1 MGKAKQKQKQ
11 KQLHGICLK
20 EIHLRDVGV
29 YKELDIDSLDSE
41 GFATICGKNLDSPN
55 VANNTNGVG
64 KSLLF
69 GAIPTLLYEAD
80 PLALKKKDKGNML
93 GKDSSID
100 LSWQSPL
107 GGVVR
112 IVQTKSKYKVYYNG
126 EDQKV
131 DRQDVARSWVSKH
144 WPLTREEFYSYAY
157 IQSQIEH
164 PFQRAQPAD
173 RLKYLTSLFNLDI
186 FDNIRM
192 ALKKKLDAAKEAETE
207 SKGLADMLDVTQRK
221 QNALSI
227 HAEERNTLKA
237 IIKHSDKMKARRNQL
252 GEQLIELGTE
262 RTNARKYEKLKH
274 QLDTL
279 GIETDDLK
287 GELNSLRALLI
298 DHDRYDSF
306 IEALDEYEQELADV
320 KKKIKAL
327 GDVDALDNK
336 KLRKKHGELVKEEE
350 SLEALLEKVDEQQ
363 EEYDDWREAV
373 DKLSKKLSKLKAPK
387 RTQEEAQDARAEA
400 KAIVQAYRAFEEHD
414 HDGNSCPTCGQDVDL
429 KAMSRAATKAQA
441 TIDKCIE
448 EIDYHKLNAELTA
461 LQDNKVKKPKHK
473 RKDLEKKLKAVATKL
488 DEIEEQFET
497 AKKYEKLQARRKALK
512 KPKEVKQP
520 KKSRKSI
527 KSRIKDLEILK
538 DLTAAIKAVGVPRT
552 DFYLIDGEY
561 KRIEKEVNR
570 LITDIDKK
578 ERKAQ
583 SIQMRIQEHDHY
595 EETLREL
602 RGKLADLQPMI
613 DKRKVFEVLY
623 KAYSNNALKLK
634 AVEGRLK
641 QIEAKLNEYS
651 SLVFPEPMRFELFTT
666 KQGVGATVT
675 RVISKKTTDI
685 AIMSG
690 AETNCFRLLFA
701 VAIMPFIPANRRT
714 NFIILDEPDNSCSP
728 AVSEHIIENFL
739 PILKQIIPNVYWI
752 TPESVEHFSN
762 NQWTVT
768 KKDGNSTLTR
778 KVI

>member
-1 MGKAKQKQKQ
+1 MGKAKQKQH
-11 KQLHGICLK
+11 HGIGLK

-41 GFATICGKNLDSPN
+41 GFATICGRNLDSPN

-112 IVQTKSKYKVYYNG
+112 ILQTKSKYKVFYNG

-131 DRQDVARSWVSKH
+131 DRQDVARQWITKH
-144 WPLTREEFYSYAY
+144 WPLSRDEFYSYAY
-157 IQSQIEH
+157 IQSQIQH
-164 PFQRAQPAD
+164 PFQRATPAD
-173 RLKYLTSLFNLDI
+173 RLSYLTSLFNLDI
-186 FDNIRM
+186 FDNIRV
-192 ALKKKLDAAKEAETE
+192 ALKKKLDLAKDAETE

-221 QNALSI
+221 QNALNI
-227 HAEERNTLKA
+227 HAQERNTLQR
-237 IIKHSDKMKARRNQL
+237 IVEHSDKMKARRNKL
-252 GEQLIELGTE
+252 SEQLIELGTE
-262 RTNARKYEKLKH
+262 RTTARKYEKL
-274 QLDTL
+274 QRELDVL
-279 GIETDDLK
+279 GIESDDLK
-287 GELNSLRALLI
+287 GELNNLRGELI
-298 DHDRYDSF
+298 EHDRYEEF
-306 IEALDEYEQELADV
+306 IEALEEYEQELADV

-327 GDVDALDNK
+327 GDVGDLDNK
-336 KLRKKHGELVKEEE
+336 KLRKKHSALVKEEE
-350 SLEALLEKVDEQQ
+350 TLQELLETVDGQQ
-363 EEYDDWREAV
+363 EEYDDWRESC
-373 DKLSKKLSKLKAPK
+373 DKFTKKLSKLKSPK
-387 RTQEEAQDARAEA
+387 RTEEEAQDARAEA

-429 KAMSRAATKAQA
+429 KAMARAATKAQSV
-441 TIDKCIE
+441 IDECIE
-448 EIDYHKLNAELTA
+448 ALEYYKLESSLKD
-461 LQDNKVKKPKHK
+461 LKKQKVKKPEHD
-473 RKDLEKKLKAVATKL
+473 RKALEKQLKAVSKKL
-488 DEIEEQFET
+488 DKIEEQFEA
-497 AKKYEKLQARRKALK
+497 AKKYEKLIARKKALK

-520 KKSRKSI
+520 KKARKTI
-527 KSRIKDLEILK
+527 KNRIKDLEILK
-538 DLTAAIKAVGVPRT
+538 DIRAAMKAIGKPERDYFTINV
-552 DFYLIDGEY
+552 EY
-561 KRIEKEVNR
+561 QTVEKTVNE
-570 LITDIDKK
+570 LITDIEKK

-583 SIQMRIQEHDHY
+583 GIQMRIQEHDHY

-602 RGKLADLQPMI
+602 RSKLANLQPLI

-641 QIEAKLNEYS
+641 QIERKLNEYS
-651 SLVFPEPMRFELFTT
+651 GLVFPEPMHFELFTT

-675 RVISKKTTDI
+675 RVTSKKTTDI

-728 AVSEHIIENFL
+728 AVSEHIINNFL

-752 TPESVEHFSN
+752 TPENVDHFSN

-768 KKDGNSTLTR
+768 KKGGNSVLTR
-778 KVI
+778 KVV

>member
-1 MGKAKQKQKQ
+1 MGKAKQKQH
-11 KQLHGICLK
+11 HGIGLK

-41 GFATICGKNLDSPN
+41 GFATICGRNLDSPN

-112 IVQTKSKYKVYYNG
+112 ILQTKSKYKVFYNG

-131 DRQDVARSWVSKH
+131 DRQDVARQWITKH
-144 WPLTREEFYSYAY
+144 WPLSRDEFYSYAY
-157 IQSQIEH
+157 IQSQIQH
-164 PFQRAQPAD
+164 PFQRATPAD
-173 RLKYLTSLFNLDI
+173 RLSYLTSLFNLDI
-186 FDNIRM
+186 FDNIRV
-192 ALKKKLDAAKEAETE
+192 ALKKKLDLAKDAETE

-221 QNALSI
+221 QNALNI
-227 HAEERNTLKA
+227 HAQERNTLQS
-237 IIKHSDKMKARRNQL
+237 IVEHSDKMKARRNKL
-252 GEQLIELGTE
+252 SEQLIELGTE
-262 RTNARKYEKLKH
+262 RTTARKYEKL
-274 QLDTL
+274 QRELDVL

-287 GELNSLRALLI
+287 GELNNLRGELI
-298 DHDRYDSF
+298 GHDRYEEF
-306 IEALDEYEQELADV
+306 IEALEEYEQELADV

-327 GDVDALDNK
+327 GDVGDLDNK
-336 KLRKKHGELVKEEE
+336 KLRKKHSALVKEEE
-350 SLEALLEKVDEQQ
+350 TLQELLETVDGQQ
-363 EEYDDWREAV
+363 EEYDDWRESC
-373 DKLSKKLSKLKAPK
+373 DKFAKKLSKLKSPK
-387 RTQEEAQDARAEA
+387 RTEEEAQDARAES

-429 KAMSRAATKAQA
+429 KAMARAATKAQSV
-441 TIDKCIE
+441 IDECIE
-448 EIDYHKLNAELTA
+448 ALEYYKLESSLKD
-461 LQDNKVKKPKHK
+461 LKKQKVKKPEHD
-473 RKDLEKKLKAVATKL
+473 RKALEKQLKAVSKKL
-488 DEIEEQFET
+488 DKIEEQFEA
-497 AKKYEKLQARRKALK
+497 AKKYEKLIARKKALK

-520 KKSRKSI
+520 KKARKTI
-527 KSRIKDLEILK
+527 KNRIKDLEILK
-538 DLTAAIKAVGVPRT
+538 DIRAAMKAIGKPERDYFTINV
-552 DFYLIDGEY
+552 EY
-561 KRIEKEVNR
+561 QTVEKTVNE
-570 LITDIDKK
+570 LITDIEKK

-602 RGKLADLQPMI
+602 RSKLAKLQPLI

-641 QIEAKLNEYS
+641 QIERKLNEYS
-651 SLVFPEPMRFELFTT
+651 GLVFPEPMHFELFTT

-675 RVISKKTTDI
+675 RVTSKKTTDI

-728 AVSEHIIENFL
+728 AVSEHIINNFL

-752 TPESVEHFSN
+752 TPENVDHFSN

-768 KKDGNSTLTR
+768 KKGGNSVLTR
-778 KVI
+778 KVV

>member
-1 MGKAKQKQKQ
+1 MGKAKQKQH
-11 KQLHGICLK
+11 HGIGLK

-29 YKELDIDSLDSE
+29 YKELDIDSLDNE
-41 GFATICGKNLDSPN
+41 GFATICGRNLDSPN

-112 IVQTKSKYKVYYNG
+112 ILQTKSKYKVFYNG

-131 DRQDVARSWVSKH
+131 DRQDVARQWITKH
-144 WPLTREEFYSYAY
+144 WPLSRDEFYSYAY
-157 IQSQIEH
+157 IQSQIQH
-164 PFQRAQPAD
+164 PFQRATPAD
-173 RLKYLTSLFNLDI
+173 RLSYLTSLFNLDI
-186 FDNIRM
+186 FDNIRV
-192 ALKKKLDAAKEAETE
+192 ALKKKLDLAKDAETE

-221 QNALSI
+221 QNALNI
-227 HAEERNTLKA
+227 HVQERNTLQR
-237 IIKHSDKMKARRNQL
+237 IVEHSDKMKARRNKL
-252 GEQLIELGTE
+252 SEQLIELGTE
-262 RTNARKYEKLKH
+262 RTTARKYEKL
-274 QLDTL
+274 QRELDVL

-287 GELNSLRALLI
+287 GELNNLRGELI
-298 DHDRYDSF
+298 EHDRYEEF
-306 IEALDEYEQELADV
+306 IEALEEYEQELADV

-327 GDVDALDNK
+327 GDVGDLDNK
-336 KLRKKHGELVKEEE
+336 KLRKKHSALVKEEE
-350 SLEALLEKVDEQQ
+350 TLQELLETVDGQQ
-363 EEYDDWREAV
+363 EEYDDWRESC
-373 DKLSKKLSKLKAPK
+373 DKFAKKLSKLKSPK
-387 RTQEEAQDARAEA
+387 RTEEEAQDARAEA

-414 HDGNSCPTCGQDVDL
+414 HDGSSCPTCGQDVDL
-429 KAMSRAATKAQA
+429 KAMARAANKAQSI
-441 TIDKCIE
+441 IDECIE
-448 EIDYHKLNAELTA
+448 ALDYYKLESSLKD
-461 LQDNKVKKPKHK
+461 LKKQKVKKPEHD
-473 RKDLEKKLKAVATKL
+473 RKALEKQLKAVSKKL
-488 DEIEEQFET
+488 DKIEEQFEA
-497 AKKYEKLQARRKALK
+497 AKKYEKLIARKKALK

-520 KKSRKSI
+520 KKARKTI
-527 KSRIKDLEILK
+527 KNRIKDLEILK
-538 DLTAAIKAVGVPRT
+538 DIRAAMKAIGKPERDYFTINV
-552 DFYLIDGEY
+552 EY
-561 KRIEKEVNR
+561 QTVEKTVNE
-570 LITDIDKK
+570 LITDIEKK

-583 SIQMRIQEHDHY
+583 GIQMRIQEHDHY

-602 RGKLADLQPMI
+602 RSKLANLQPLI

-641 QIEAKLNEYS
+641 QIERKLNEYS
-651 SLVFPEPMRFELFTT
+651 GLVFPEPMHFELFTT

-675 RVISKKTTDI
+675 RVTSKKTTDI

-728 AVSEHIIENFL
+728 AVSEHIINNFL

-752 TPESVEHFSN
+752 TPENVDHFSN

-768 KKDGNSTLTR
+768 KKGGNSVLTR
-778 KVI
+778 KVV

>member
-1 MGKAKQKQKQ
+1 MGKAKQKQH
-11 KQLHGICLK
+11 HGIGLK

-41 GFATICGKNLDSPN
+41 GFATICGRNLDSPN

-112 IVQTKSKYKVYYNG
+112 ILQTKSKYKVFYNG

-131 DRQDVARSWVSKH
+131 DRQDVARQWITKH
-144 WPLTREEFYSYAY
+144 WPLSRDEFYSYAY
-157 IQSQIEH
+157 IQSQIQH
-164 PFQRAQPAD
+164 PFQRATPAD
-173 RLKYLTSLFNLDI
+173 RLSYLTSLFNLDI
-186 FDNIRM
+186 FDNIRV
-192 ALKKKLDAAKEAETE
+192 ALKKKLDLAKDAETE

-221 QNALSI
+221 QNALNI
-227 HAEERNTLKA
+227 HAQERNTLQS
-237 IIKHSDKMKARRNQL
+237 IVEHSDKMKARRNKL
-252 GEQLIELGTE
+252 SEQLIELGTE
-262 RTNARKYEKLKH
+262 RTTARKYEKL
-274 QLDTL
+274 QRELDVL
-279 GIETDDLK
+279 GIETNDLK
-287 GELNSLRALLI
+287 GELNNLRGELI
-298 DHDRYDSF
+298 EHDRYEEF
-306 IEALDEYEQELADV
+306 IEALEEYKQELADV

-327 GDVDALDNK
+327 GDVGDLDNK
-336 KLRKKHGELVKEEE
+336 KLRKKHSALVKEEE
-350 SLEALLEKVDEQQ
+350 TLQELLETVDGQQ
-363 EEYDDWREAV
+363 EEYDDWRESC
-373 DKLSKKLSKLKAPK
+373 DKFAKKLSKLKSPK
-387 RTQEEAQDARAEA
+387 RTEEEAQDARAES

-429 KAMSRAATKAQA
+429 KAMARAATKAQSV
-441 TIDKCIE
+441 IDECIE
-448 EIDYHKLNAELTA
+448 ALDYYKLESSLKD
-461 LQDNKVKKPKHK
+461 LKKQKVKKPEHD
-473 RKDLEKKLKAVATKL
+473 RKALEKQLKAVSKKL
-488 DEIEEQFET
+488 DKIEEQFEA
-497 AKKYEKLQARRKALK
+497 AKKYEKLIARKKALK

-520 KKSRKSI
+520 KKARKTI
-527 KSRIKDLEILK
+527 KNRIKDLEILK
-538 DLTAAIKAVGVPRT
+538 DIRAAMKAIGKPERDYFTINV
-552 DFYLIDGEY
+552 EY
-561 KRIEKEVNR
+561 QTVEKTVNE
-570 LITDIDKK
+570 LITDIEKK

-602 RGKLADLQPMI
+602 RSKLAKLQPLI

-641 QIEAKLNEYS
+641 QIERKLNEYS
-651 SLVFPEPMRFELFTT
+651 GLVFPEPMHFELFTT

-675 RVISKKTTDI
+675 RVTSKKTTDI

-728 AVSEHIIENFL
+728 AVSEHIINNFL

-752 TPESVEHFSN
+752 TPENVDHFSN

-768 KKDGNSTLTR
+768 KKGGNSVLTR
-778 KVI
+778 KVV

>member
-1 MGKAKQKQKQ
+1 MGKAKQKQH
-11 KQLHGICLK
+11 HGIGLK

-41 GFATICGKNLDSPN
+41 GFATICGRNLDSPN

-112 IVQTKSKYKVYYNG
+112 ILQTKSKYKVFYNG

-131 DRQDVARSWVSKH
+131 DRQDVARQWITKH
-144 WPLTREEFYSYAY
+144 WPLSRDEFYSYAY
-157 IQSQIEH
+157 IQSQIQH
-164 PFQRAQPAD
+164 PFQRATPAD
-173 RLKYLTSLFNLDI
+173 RLSYLTSLFNLDI
-186 FDNIRM
+186 FDNIRT
-192 ALKKKLDAAKEAETE
+192 ALKKKLDLAKDAETE
-207 SKGLADMLDVTQRK
+207 SKGLADILDVTQRK
-221 QNALSI
+221 QNALNI
-227 HAEERNTLKA
+227 HAQERNTLQR
-237 IIKHSDKMKARRNQL
+237 IIEHSDKMKARRNKL
-252 GEQLIELGTE
+252 SEQLIELGTE
-262 RTNARKYEKLKH
+262 RTTARKYEKL
-274 QLDTL
+274 QRELDVL

-287 GELNSLRALLI
+287 GELNNLRGELI
-298 DHDRYDSF
+298 EHDRYEEF

-327 GDVDALDNK
+327 GDVGDLDNK
-336 KLRKKHGELVKEEE
+336 KLRKKHSALVKEEE
-350 SLEALLEKVDEQQ
+350 TLQELLETVDGQQ
-363 EEYDDWREAV
+363 EEYDDWRESC
-373 DKLSKKLSKLKAPK
+373 DKFAKKLSKLKSPK
-387 RTQEEAQDARAEA
+387 RTEEEAQDARAEA

-429 KAMSRAATKAQA
+429 KAMARAATKAQSV
-441 TIDKCIE
+441 IDECIE
-448 EIDYHKLNAELTA
+448 ALDYYKLESSLKD
-461 LQDNKVKKPKHK
+461 LKKQKVKKPDHD
-473 RKDLEKKLKAVATKL
+473 RKALEKQLKAVSKKL
-488 DEIEEQFET
+488 DKIEEQFEA
-497 AKKYEKLQARRKALK
+497 AKKYEKLIARKKALK

-520 KKSRKSI
+520 KKARKTI
-527 KSRIKDLEILK
+527 KNRIKDLEILK
-538 DLTAAIKAVGVPRT
+538 DIRAAMKAIGKPERDYFTINV
-552 DFYLIDGEY
+552 EY
-561 KRIEKEVNR
+561 QTVEKTVNE
-570 LITDIDKK
+570 LITDIEKK

-583 SIQMRIQEHDHY
+583 GIQMRIQEHDHY

-602 RGKLADLQPMI
+602 RSKLANLQPLI

-641 QIEAKLNEYS
+641 QIERKLNEYS
-651 SLVFPEPMRFELFTT
+651 GLVFPEPMHFELFTT

-675 RVISKKTTDI
+675 RVTSKKTTDI

-728 AVSEHIIENFL
+728 AVSEHIINNFL

-752 TPESVEHFSN
+752 TPENVDHFSN

-768 KKDGNSTLTR
+768 KKGGNSVLTR
-778 KVI
+778 KVV

>member
-1 MGKAKQKQKQ
+1 MGKAKQKQH
-11 KQLHGICLK
+11 HGIGLK

-41 GFATICGKNLDSPN
+41 GFATICGRNLDSPN

-112 IVQTKSKYKVYYNG
+112 ILQTKSKYKVFYNG

-131 DRQDVARSWVSKH
+131 DRQDVARQWITKH
-144 WPLTREEFYSYAY
+144 WPLSRDEFYSYAY
-157 IQSQIEH
+157 IQSQIQH
-164 PFQRAQPAD
+164 PFQRATPAD
-173 RLKYLTSLFNLDI
+173 RLSYLTSLFNLDI
-186 FDNIRM
+186 FDNIRV
-192 ALKKKLDAAKEAETE
+192 ALKKKLDLAKDAETE

-221 QNALSI
+221 QNALNI
-227 HAEERNTLKA
+227 HAQERNTLQS
-237 IIKHSDKMKARRNQL
+237 IVEHSDKMKARRNKL
-252 GEQLIELGTE
+252 SEQLIELGTE
-262 RTNARKYEKLKH
+262 RTTARKYEKL
-274 QLDTL
+274 QRELDVL
-279 GIETDDLK
+279 GIETNDLK
-287 GELNSLRALLI
+287 GELNNLRGELI
-298 DHDRYDSF
+298 EHDRYEEF
-306 IEALDEYEQELADV
+306 IEALEEYEQELADV

-327 GDVDALDNK
+327 GDVGDLDNK
-336 KLRKKHGELVKEEE
+336 KLRKKHSALVKEEE
-350 SLEALLEKVDEQQ
+350 TLQELLETVDGQQ
-363 EEYDDWREAV
+363 EEYDDWRESC
-373 DKLSKKLSKLKAPK
+373 DKFAKKLSKLKSPK
-387 RTQEEAQDARAEA
+387 RTEEEAQDARAES

-429 KAMSRAATKAQA
+429 KAMARAATKAQSV
-441 TIDKCIE
+441 IDECIE
-448 EIDYHKLNAELTA
+448 ALDYYKLESSLKD
-461 LQDNKVKKPKHK
+461 LKKQKVKKPEHD
-473 RKDLEKKLKAVATKL
+473 RKALEKQLKAVSKKL
-488 DEIEEQFET
+488 DKIEEQFEA
-497 AKKYEKLQARRKALK
+497 AKKYEKLIARKKALK

-520 KKSRKSI
+520 KKARKTI
-527 KSRIKDLEILK
+527 KNRIKDLEILK
-538 DLTAAIKAVGVPRT
+538 DIRAAMKAIGKPERDYSTINV
-552 DFYLIDGEY
+552 EY
-561 KRIEKEVNR
+561 QTVEKTVNE
-570 LITDIDKK
+570 LITDIEKK

-602 RGKLADLQPMI
+602 RSKLAKLQPLI

-641 QIEAKLNEYS
+641 QIERKLNEYS
-651 SLVFPEPMRFELFTT
+651 GLVFPEPMHFELFTT

-675 RVISKKTTDI
+675 RVTSKKTTDI

-728 AVSEHIIENFL
+728 AVSEHIINNFL

-752 TPESVEHFSN
+752 TPENVDHFSN

-768 KKDGNSTLTR
+768 KKGGNSVLTR
-778 KVI
+778 KVV

>member
-1 MGKAKQKQKQ
+1 MGKAKQKQN
-11 KQLHGICLK
+11 HGIGLK

-29 YKELDIDSLDSE
+29 YKELDIDTLDSE

-55 VANNTNGVG
+55 VKDNTNGVG

-93 GKDSSID
+93 SKGSVID
-100 LSWQSPL
+100 LSWESPL
-107 GGVVR
+107 GGIVR
-112 IVQTKSKYKVYYNG
+112 IEQTAKSYTVYYNG

-131 DRQDVARSWVSKH
+131 GRQDVARSWIAKH
-144 WPLTREEFYSYAY
+144 WPLSKDEFYSYAY
-157 IQSQIEH
+157 IQSQIPH

-173 RLKYLTSLFNLDI
+173 RLKYLTSLFNLDV

-192 ALKKKLDAAKEAETE
+192 ALKKKLDLAKDAETE

-227 HAEERNTLKA
+227 HAEEKNTLAK
-237 IIKHSDKMKARRNQL
+237 IIKQSDKMKARRNEL
-252 GEQLIELGTE
+252 SEQLIELGTQ
-262 RTNARKYEKLKH
+262 RSNARKYEKLKH

-279 GIETDDLK
+279 GIECSDLK
-287 GELNSLRALLI
+287 GELNALRGELI
-298 DHDRYDSF
+298 EHDRYDDYV
-306 IEALDEYEQELADV
+306 EALEEYQQELADV

-327 GDVDALDNK
+327 GDVTDLDNK
-336 KLRKKHGELVKEEE
+336 KLRKEHGRLVKEEE

-363 EEYDDWREAV
+363 EEYDEWREAL

-387 RTQEEAQDARAEA
+387 RTQEEAQDSRAEA

-429 KAMSRAATKAQA
+429 KAMARAATKAQA
-441 TIDKCIE
+441 IIDECIE
-448 EIDYHKLNAELTA
+448 AIDYHKLNDQLTELKAE
-461 LQDNKVKKPKHK
+461 KVKKPKHK
-473 RKDLEKKLKAVATKL
+473 RKDLEKKLKAVGAAL
-488 DEIEEQFET
+488 DAIEEQFET
-497 AKKYEKLQARRKALK
+497 AKKYEKLVAKRDALK
-512 KPKEVKQP
+512 KPKAVKQP
-520 KKSRKSI
+520 KKARKTI
-527 KSRIKDLEILK
+527 KNRIKDLEILK
-538 DLTAAIKAVGVPRT
+538 DLRAALKAVGEPE
-552 DFYLIDGEY
+552 DPFYLLDGRY
-561 KRIEKEVNR
+561 KKVSAEVEK
-570 LITDIDKK
+570 LITDIEKK

-583 SIQMRIQEHDHY
+583 NIQMRIQEHEHY

-602 RGKLADLQPMI
+602 RSKLADLQPLI

-634 AVEGRLK
+634 AVEGRIK
-641 QIEAKLNEYS
+641 QIEKKLNEYS
-651 SLVFPEPMRFELFTT
+651 GLVFPEPMHFELFTT
-666 KQGVGATVT
+666 KQGIGATVT
-675 RVISKKTTDI
+675 RLVSKKTTDI

-714 NFIILDEPDNSCSP
+714 NFIVLDEPENSCSD
-728 AVSEHIIENFL
+728 ATRDHIVKNFL

-752 TPESVEHFSN
+752 TPLDVEHFSD
-762 NQWTVT
+762 NQWTIT
-768 KKDGNSTLTR
+768 KQGGVSKLTR
-778 KVI
+778 KVM

>member
-1 MGKAKQKQKQ
+1 MGKAKQKQH
-11 KQLHGICLK
+11 HGIGLK

-29 YKELDIDSLDSE
+29 YKELDIDSLDNE
-41 GFATICGKNLDSPN
+41 GFATICGRNLDSPN

-112 IVQTKSKYKVYYNG
+112 ILQTKSKYKVFYNG

-131 DRQDVARSWVSKH
+131 DRQDVARQWITKH
-144 WPLTREEFYSYAY
+144 WPLSRDEFYSYAY
-157 IQSQIEH
+157 IQSQIQH
-164 PFQRAQPAD
+164 PFQRATPAD
-173 RLKYLTSLFNLDI
+173 RLSYLTSLFNLDI
-186 FDNIRM
+186 FDNIRV
-192 ALKKKLDAAKEAETE
+192 ALKKKLDLAKDAETE

-221 QNALSI
+221 QNALNI
-227 HAEERNTLKA
+227 HAQERNTLQR
-237 IIKHSDKMKARRNQL
+237 IVEHSDKMKARRNKL
-252 GEQLIELGTE
+252 SEQLIELGTE
-262 RTNARKYEKLKH
+262 RTTARKYEKL
-274 QLDTL
+274 QRELDVL

-287 GELNSLRALLI
+287 GELNNLRGELI
-298 DHDRYDSF
+298 EHDRYEEF
-306 IEALDEYEQELADV
+306 IEALEEYEQELADV

-327 GDVDALDNK
+327 GDVGDLDNK
-336 KLRKKHGELVKEEE
+336 KLRKKHSALVKEEE
-350 SLEALLEKVDEQQ
+350 TLQELLETVDGQQ
-363 EEYDDWREAV
+363 EEYDDWRESC
-373 DKLSKKLSKLKAPK
+373 DKYAKKLSKLKSPK
-387 RTQEEAQDARAEA
+387 RTEEEAQDARAEA

-429 KAMSRAATKAQA
+429 KAMARAATKAQSV
-441 TIDKCIE
+441 IDECIE
-448 EIDYHKLNAELTA
+448 ALEYYKLESSLKD
-461 LQDNKVKKPKHK
+461 LKKQKVKKPEHD
-473 RKDLEKKLKAVATKL
+473 RKALEKQLKAVSKKL
-488 DEIEEQFET
+488 DKIEEQFEA
-497 AKKYEKLQARRKALK
+497 AKKYEKLIARKKALK

-520 KKSRKSI
+520 KKARKMI
-527 KSRIKDLEILK
+527 KNRIKDLEILK
-538 DLTAAIKAVGVPRT
+538 DIRAAMKAIGKPERDYFTINV
-552 DFYLIDGEY
+552 EY
-561 KRIEKEVNR
+561 QTVEKTVNE
-570 LITDIDKK
+570 LITDIEKK
-578 ERKAQ
+578 ERTAQ
-583 SIQMRIQEHDHY
+583 GIQMRIQEHDHY

-602 RGKLADLQPMI
+602 RSKLANLQPLI

-641 QIEAKLNEYS
+641 QIERKLNEYS
-651 SLVFPEPMRFELFTT
+651 GLVFPEPMHFELFTT

-675 RVISKKTTDI
+675 RVTSKKTTDI

-728 AVSEHIIENFL
+728 AVSEHIISNFL

-752 TPESVEHFSN
+752 TPENVDHFSN

-768 KKDGNSTLTR
+768 KKGGNSVLTR
-778 KVI
+778 KVV

>member
-1 MGKAKQKQKQ
+1 MGKAKQKQN
-11 KQLHGICLK
+11 HGIGLK

-29 YKELDIDSLDSE
+29 YKELDIDTLDSE

-55 VANNTNGVG
+55 VKDNTNGVG

-93 GKDSSID
+93 SKGSVID
-100 LSWQSPL
+100 LSWESPL
-107 GGVVR
+107 GGIVR
-112 IVQTKSKYKVYYNG
+112 IEQTAKSYKVYYNG

-131 DRQDVARSWVSKH
+131 GRQDVARSWIAKH
-144 WPLTREEFYSYAY
+144 WPLSKDEFYSYAY
-157 IQSQIEH
+157 IQSQIPH

-173 RLKYLTSLFNLDI
+173 RLKYLTSLFNLDV

-192 ALKKKLDAAKEAETE
+192 ALKKKLDLAKDAETE

-227 HAEERNTLKA
+227 HAEEKNTLAK
-237 IIKHSDKMKARRNQL
+237 IIKQSDKMKARRNEL
-252 GEQLIELGTE
+252 SEQLIELGTQ
-262 RTNARKYEKLKH
+262 RSNARKYEKLKH

-279 GIETDDLK
+279 GIECSDLK
-287 GELNSLRALLI
+287 GELNALRGELI
-298 DHDRYDSF
+298 EHDRYDDYV
-306 IEALDEYEQELADV
+306 EALEEYQQELADV

-327 GDVDALDNK
+327 GDVTGLDNK
-336 KLRKKHGELVKEEE
+336 KLRKEHGRLVKEEE

-363 EEYDDWREAV
+363 EEYDEWREAV

-387 RTQEEAQDARAEA
+387 RTQEEAQDARAES

-429 KAMSRAATKAQA
+429 KAMARAATKAQA
-441 TIDKCIE
+441 IIDECIE
-448 EIDYHKLNAELTA
+448 AIDYHKLNDQLTELKAE
-461 LQDNKVKKPKHK
+461 KVKKPKHK
-473 RKDLEKKLKAVATKL
+473 RKDLERQLKAVGTAL
-488 DEIEEQFET
+488 DAIEEQFET
-497 AKKYEKLQARRKALK
+497 AKKYEKLVAKRDALK
-512 KPKEVKQP
+512 KPKAVKQP
-520 KKSRKSI
+520 KKARKTI
-527 KSRIKDLEILK
+527 KNRIKDLEILK
-538 DLTAAIKAVGVPRT
+538 DLRAALKAVGEPE
-552 DFYLIDGEY
+552 DPFYLLDGRY
-561 KRIEKEVNR
+561 KKVSAEVEK
-570 LITDIDKK
+570 LITDIEKK

-583 SIQMRIQEHDHY
+583 NIQMRIQEHEHY

-602 RGKLADLQPMI
+602 RSKLADLQPLI

-634 AVEGRLK
+634 AVEGRIK
-641 QIEAKLNEYS
+641 QIEKKLNEYS
-651 SLVFPEPMRFELFTT
+651 GLVFPEPMHFELFTT

-675 RVISKKTTDI
+675 RLVSKKTTDI

-714 NFIILDEPDNSCSP
+714 NFIVLDEPENSCSD
-728 AVSEHIIENFL
+728 ATRDHIVKNFL

-752 TPESVEHFSN
+752 TPLDVEHFSD
-762 NQWTVT
+762 NQWTIT
-768 KKDGNSTLTR
+768 KQGGVSKLTR
-778 KVI
+778 KVM

>member
-1 MGKAKQKQKQ
+1 MGKAKQKQH
-11 KQLHGICLK
+11 HGIGLK

-41 GFATICGKNLDSPN
+41 GFATICGRNLDSPN

-112 IVQTKSKYKVYYNG
+112 ILQTKSKYKVFYNG

-131 DRQDVARSWVSKH
+131 DRQDVARQWITKH
-144 WPLTREEFYSYAY
+144 WPLSRDEFYSYAY
-157 IQSQIEH
+157 IQSQIQH
-164 PFQRAQPAD
+164 PFQRATPAD
-173 RLKYLTSLFNLDI
+173 RLSYLTSLFNLDI
-186 FDNIRM
+186 FDNIRV
-192 ALKKKLDAAKEAETE
+192 ALKKKLDLAKDAETE

-221 QNALSI
+221 QNALNI
-227 HAEERNTLKA
+227 HAQERNTLQS
-237 IIKHSDKMKARRNQL
+237 IVEHSDKMKARRNKL
-252 GEQLIELGTE
+252 SEQLIELGTE
-262 RTNARKYEKLKH
+262 RTTARKYEKL
-274 QLDTL
+274 QRELDVL
-279 GIETDDLK
+279 GIETNDLK
-287 GELNSLRALLI
+287 GELNNLRGELI
-298 DHDRYDSF
+298 EHDRYEEF
-306 IEALDEYEQELADV
+306 IEALEEYEQELADV

-327 GDVDALDNK
+327 GDVGDLDNK
-336 KLRKKHGELVKEEE
+336 KLRKKHSALVKEEE
-350 SLEALLEKVDEQQ
+350 TLQELLETVDGQQ
-363 EEYDDWREAV
+363 EEYDDWRESC
-373 DKLSKKLSKLKAPK
+373 DKFAKKLSKLKSPK
-387 RTQEEAQDARAEA
+387 RTEEEAQDARAES

-429 KAMSRAATKAQA
+429 KAMARAATKAQSV
-441 TIDKCIE
+441 IDECIE
-448 EIDYHKLNAELTA
+448 ALDYYKLESSLKD
-461 LQDNKVKKPKHK
+461 LKKQKVKKPEHD
-473 RKDLEKKLKAVATKL
+473 RKALEKQLKAVSKKL
-488 DEIEEQFET
+488 DKIEEQFEA
-497 AKKYEKLQARRKALK
+497 AKKYEKLIARKKALK

-520 KKSRKSI
+520 KKARKTI
-527 KSRIKDLEILK
+527 KNRIKDLEILK
-538 DLTAAIKAVGVPRT
+538 DIRAAMKAIGKPERDYFTINV
-552 DFYLIDGEY
+552 EY
-561 KRIEKEVNR
+561 QTVEKTVNE
-570 LITDIDKK
+570 LITDIEKK

-602 RGKLADLQPMI
+602 RSKLAKLQPLI

-641 QIEAKLNEYS
+641 QIERKLNEYS
-651 SLVFPEPMRFELFTT
+651 GLVFPEPMHFELFTT

-675 RVISKKTTDI
+675 RVTSKKTTDI

-728 AVSEHIIENFL
+728 AVSEHIINNFL

-752 TPESVEHFSN
+752 TPENVDHFSN

-768 KKDGNSTLTR
+768 KKGGNSVLTR
-778 KVI
+778 KVV

>member
-1 MGKAKQKQKQ
+1 MGKAKQKQH
-11 KQLHGICLK
+11 HGIGLK

-41 GFATICGKNLDSPN
+41 GFATICGRNLDSPN

-112 IVQTKSKYKVYYNG
+112 ILQTKSKYKVFYKG

-131 DRQDVARSWVSKH
+131 DRQDVARQWITKH
-144 WPLTREEFYSYAY
+144 WPLSRDEFYSYAY
-157 IQSQIEH
+157 IQSQIQH
-164 PFQRAQPAD
+164 PFQRATPAD
-173 RLKYLTSLFNLDI
+173 RLSYLTSLFNLDI
-186 FDNIRM
+186 FDNIRV
-192 ALKKKLDAAKEAETE
+192 ALKKKLDLAKDAETE

-221 QNALSI
+221 QNALNI
-227 HAEERNTLKA
+227 HAQERNTLQS
-237 IIKHSDKMKARRNQL
+237 IVEHSDKMKARRNKL
-252 GEQLIELGTE
+252 SEQLIELGTE
-262 RTNARKYEKLKH
+262 RTTARKYEKL
-274 QLDTL
+274 QRELDVL

-287 GELNSLRALLI
+287 GELNNLRGELI
-298 DHDRYDSF
+298 EHDRYEEF
-306 IEALDEYEQELADV
+306 IEALEEYEQELADV

-327 GDVDALDNK
+327 GDVGDLDNK
-336 KLRKKHGELVKEEE
+336 KLRKKHSALVKEEE
-350 SLEALLEKVDEQQ
+350 TLQELLETVDGQQ
-363 EEYDDWREAV
+363 EEYDDWRESC
-373 DKLSKKLSKLKAPK
+373 DKFAKKLSKLKSPK
-387 RTQEEAQDARAEA
+387 RTEEEAQDARAEA

-429 KAMSRAATKAQA
+429 KAMARAATKAQSV
-441 TIDKCIE
+441 IDECIE
-448 EIDYHKLNAELTA
+448 ALDYYKLESSLKD
-461 LQDNKVKKPKHK
+461 LKKQKVKKPEHD
-473 RKDLEKKLKAVATKL
+473 RKALEKQLKAVSKKL
-488 DEIEEQFET
+488 DKIEEQFEA
-497 AKKYEKLQARRKALK
+497 AKKYEKLIARKKALK

-520 KKSRKSI
+520 KKARKTI
-527 KSRIKDLEILK
+527 KNRIKDLEILK
-538 DLTAAIKAVGVPRT
+538 DIRAAMKAIGKPERDYFTINV
-552 DFYLIDGEY
+552 EY
-561 KRIEKEVNR
+561 QTVEKTVNE
-570 LITDIDKK
+570 LITDIEKK

-583 SIQMRIQEHDHY
+583 GIQMRIQEHDHY

-602 RGKLADLQPMI
+602 RSKLADLQPLI

-641 QIEAKLNEYS
+641 QIERKLNEYS
-651 SLVFPEPMRFELFTT
+651 GLVFPEPMHFELFTT

-675 RVISKKTTDI
+675 RVTSKKTTDI

-728 AVSEHIIENFL
+728 AVSEHIINNFL

-752 TPESVEHFSN
+752 TPENVDHFSN

-768 KKDGNSTLTR
+768 KKGGNSVLTR
-778 KVI
+778 KVV

>member
-1 MGKAKQKQKQ
+1 MGKAKQKQH
-11 KQLHGICLK
+11 HGIGLK

-29 YKELDIDSLDSE
+29 YKELDIDSLSSE
-41 GFATICGKNLDSPN
+41 GFATICGRNLDSPN

-112 IVQTKSKYKVYYNG
+112 ILQTKSKYKVFYNG

-131 DRQDVARSWVSKH
+131 DRQDVARQWITKH
-144 WPLTREEFYSYAY
+144 WPLSRDEFYSYAY
-157 IQSQIEH
+157 IQSQIQH
-164 PFQRAQPAD
+164 PFQRATPAD
-173 RLKYLTSLFNLDI
+173 RLSYLTSLFNLDI
-186 FDNIRM
+186 FDNIRT
-192 ALKKKLDAAKEAETE
+192 ALKKKLDLAKDAETE

-221 QNALSI
+221 QNALNI
-227 HAEERNTLKA
+227 HAQERNTLQR
-237 IIKHSDKMKARRNQL
+237 IVEHSDKMKARRNKL
-252 GEQLIELGTE
+252 SEQLIELGTE
-262 RTNARKYEKLKH
+262 RTTARKYEKL
-274 QLDTL
+274 QRELDVL

-287 GELNSLRALLI
+287 GELNNLRGELI
-298 DHDRYDSF
+298 EHDRYEEF
-306 IEALDEYEQELADV
+306 IEALEEYEQELADV

-327 GDVDALDNK
+327 GDVGDLDNK
-336 KLRKKHGELVKEEE
+336 KLRKKHSALVKEEE
-350 SLEALLEKVDEQQ
+350 TLQELLETVDGQQ
-363 EEYDDWREAV
+363 EEYDDWRESC
-373 DKLSKKLSKLKAPK
+373 DKFAKKLSKLKSPK
-387 RTQEEAQDARAEA
+387 RTEEEAQDARAEA

-429 KAMSRAATKAQA
+429 KAMARAATKAQSV
-441 TIDKCIE
+441 IDECIE
-448 EIDYHKLNAELTA
+448 ALDYYKLESSLKD
-461 LQDNKVKKPKHK
+461 LKKQKVKKPEHD
-473 RKDLEKKLKAVATKL
+473 RKALEKQLKAVSKKL
-488 DEIEEQFET
+488 DKIEEQFEA
-497 AKKYEKLQARRKALK
+497 AKKYEKLIARKKALK

-520 KKSRKSI
+520 KKARKTI
-527 KSRIKDLEILK
+527 KNRIKDLEILK
-538 DLTAAIKAVGVPRT
+538 DIRAAMKAIGKPERDYFTINV
-552 DFYLIDGEY
+552 EY
-561 KRIEKEVNR
+561 QTVEKTVNE
-570 LITDIDKK
+570 LITDIEKK

-583 SIQMRIQEHDHY
+583 GIQMRIQEHDHY

-602 RGKLADLQPMI
+602 RSKLADLQPLI

-641 QIEAKLNEYS
+641 QIERKLNEYS
-651 SLVFPEPMRFELFTT
+651 GLVFPEPMHFELFTT

-675 RVISKKTTDI
+675 RVTSKKTTDI

-728 AVSEHIIENFL
+728 AVSEHIINNFL

-752 TPESVEHFSN
+752 TPENVDHFSN

-768 KKDGNSTLTR
+768 KKGGNSVLTR
-778 KVI
+778 KVV

>member
-1 MGKAKQKQKQ
+1 MGKAKQKQH
-11 KQLHGICLK
+11 HGIGLK

-29 YKELDIDSLDSE
+29 YKELNIDSLDSE
-41 GFATICGKNLDSPN
+41 GFATICGRNLDSPN

-112 IVQTKSKYKVYYNG
+112 ILQTKSKYKVFYNG

-131 DRQDVARSWVSKH
+131 DRQDVARQWITKH
-144 WPLTREEFYSYAY
+144 WPLSRDEFYSYAY
-157 IQSQIEH
+157 IQSQIQH
-164 PFQRAQPAD
+164 PFQRATPAD
-173 RLKYLTSLFNLDI
+173 RLSYLTSLFNLDI
-186 FDNIRM
+186 FDNIRV
-192 ALKKKLDAAKEAETE
+192 ALKKKLDLAKDAETE

-221 QNALSI
+221 QNALNI
-227 HAEERNTLKA
+227 HAQERNTLQS
-237 IIKHSDKMKARRNQL
+237 IVEHSDKMKARRNKL
-252 GEQLIELGTE
+252 SEQLIELGTE
-262 RTNARKYEKLKH
+262 RTTARKYEKL
-274 QLDTL
+274 QRELDVL

-287 GELNSLRALLI
+287 GELNNLRGELI
-298 DHDRYDSF
+298 EHDRYEEF
-306 IEALDEYEQELADV
+306 IEALEEYEQELADV

-327 GDVDALDNK
+327 GDVGDLDNK
-336 KLRKKHGELVKEEE
+336 KLRKKHSALVKEEE
-350 SLEALLEKVDEQQ
+350 TLQELLETVDGQQ
-363 EEYDDWREAV
+363 EEYDDWRESC
-373 DKLSKKLSKLKAPK
+373 DKFAKKLSKLKSPK
-387 RTQEEAQDARAEA
+387 RTEEEAQDARAES

-429 KAMSRAATKAQA
+429 KAMARAATKAQSV
-441 TIDKCIE
+441 IDECIE
-448 EIDYHKLNAELTA
+448 ALEYYKLESSLKD
-461 LQDNKVKKPKHK
+461 LKKQKVKKPEHD
-473 RKDLEKKLKAVATKL
+473 RKALEKQLKAVSKKL
-488 DEIEEQFET
+488 DKIEEQFEA
-497 AKKYEKLQARRKALK
+497 AKKYEKLIARKKALK

-520 KKSRKSI
+520 KKARKTI
-527 KSRIKDLEILK
+527 KNRIKDLEILK
-538 DLTAAIKAVGVPRT
+538 DIRAAMKAIGKPERDYFTINV
-552 DFYLIDGEY
+552 EY
-561 KRIEKEVNR
+561 QTVEKTVNE
-570 LITDIDKK
+570 LITDIEKK

-602 RGKLADLQPMI
+602 RSKLAKLQPLI

-641 QIEAKLNEYS
+641 QIERKLNEYS
-651 SLVFPEPMRFELFTT
+651 GLVFPEPMHFELFTT

-675 RVISKKTTDI
+675 RVTSKKTTDI

-728 AVSEHIIENFL
+728 AVSEHIINNFL

-752 TPESVEHFSN
+752 TPENVDHFSN

-768 KKDGNSTLTR
+768 KKGGNSVLTR
-778 KVI
+778 KVV

>member
-1 MGKAKQKQKQ
+1 MAKAKQKQN
-11 KQLHGICLK
+11 HGIGLK

-29 YKELDIDSLDSE
+29 YKELDIDTLDSE
-41 GFATICGKNLDSPN
+41 GFATICGRNLDSPN
-55 VANNTNGVG
+55 VKDNTNGVG

-93 GKDSSID
+93 SKGSVID
-100 LSWQSPL
+100 LSWESPL
-107 GGVVR
+107 GGIVR
-112 IVQTKSKYKVYYNG
+112 IEQTAKSYKVYYNG

-131 DRQDVARSWVSKH
+131 GRQDVARSWISKH
-144 WPLTREEFYSYAY
+144 WPLSKDEFYSYAY
-157 IQSQIEH
+157 IQSQIPH

-173 RLKYLTSLFNLDI
+173 RLKYLTSLFNLDV
-186 FDNIRM
+186 FDNIRA
-192 ALKKKLDAAKEAETE
+192 ALKKKLDLAKDAETE

-227 HAEERNTLKA
+227 HAEEKNTLAA
-237 IIKHSDKMKARRNQL
+237 IIKQSDKMKAKRNEL
-252 GEQLIELGTE
+252 SELLIELGTQ
-262 RTNARKYEKLKH
+262 RTTAKKYEKLKH
-274 QLDTL
+274 ELDTL

-287 GELNSLRALLI
+287 GELNTLRGLLI
-298 DHDRYDSF
+298 EHDRYDDF
-306 IEALDEYEQELADV
+306 VEALDEYQSELSEV

-327 GDVDALDNK
+327 GDVAALDNK
-336 KLRKKHGELVKEEE
+336 KLRKKHGALVKEEE

-387 RTQEEAQDARAEA
+387 RTQEEAQDARAES
-400 KAIVQAYRAFEEHD
+400 KAIVQAYRAFQEHD

-429 KAMSRAATKAQA
+429 KAMARAATKAQSI
-441 TIDKCIE
+441 IDECIE
-448 EIDYHKLNAELTA
+448 ALDYYKLNDQLTELQAE
-461 LQDNKVKKPKHK
+461 KVKKPKHK
-473 RKDLEKKLKAVATKL
+473 RKDLEKQLKAIGTKL

-497 AKKYEKLQARRKALK
+497 AKKYEKLVAKRDALK
-512 KPKEVKQP
+512 KPKAVKQP
-520 KKSRKSI
+520 KKARKTI
-527 KSRIKDLEILK
+527 KNRIKDLEILK
-538 DLTAAIKAVGVPRT
+538 DLRAAIKGVGEPDRE
-552 DFYLIDGEY
+552 FYLIDGEY
-561 KRIEKEVNR
+561 KKVSAEVEKLIADIE
-570 LITDIDKK
+570 KK

-583 SIQMRIQEHDHY
+583 NIQMRIQEHEHY

-602 RGKLADLQPMI
+602 RSKLADLQPLI

-641 QIEAKLNEYS
+641 QIEKKLNEYS
-651 SLVFPEPMRFELFTT
+651 GLVFPEPMHFELFTT

-675 RVISKKTTDI
+675 RLVSKKTTDI

-714 NFIILDEPDNSCSP
+714 NFIVLDEPENSCSD
-728 AVSEHIIENFL
+728 ATRDHIVKNFL

-752 TPESVEHFSN
+752 TPLDVEHFSD
-762 NQWTVT
+762 NQWTIT
-768 KKDGNSTLTR
+768 KQGGVSKLTR
-778 KVI
+778 KVM

>member
-1 MGKAKQKQKQ
+1 MGKAKQKQH
-11 KQLHGICLK
+11 HGIGLK

-41 GFATICGKNLDSPN
+41 GFATICGRNLDSPN

-112 IVQTKSKYKVYYNG
+112 ILQTKSKYKVFYNG

-131 DRQDVARSWVSKH
+131 DRQDVARQWITKH
-144 WPLTREEFYSYAY
+144 WPLSRDEFYSYAY
-157 IQSQIEH
+157 IQSQIQH
-164 PFQRAQPAD
+164 PFQRATPAD
-173 RLKYLTSLFNLDI
+173 RLSYLTSLFNLDI
-186 FDNIRM
+186 FDNIRV
-192 ALKKKLDAAKEAETE
+192 ALKKKLDLAKDAETE

-221 QNALSI
+221 QNALNI
-227 HAEERNTLKA
+227 HAQERNTLQS
-237 IIKHSDKMKARRNQL
+237 IVEHSDKMKARRNKL
-252 GEQLIELGTE
+252 SEQLIDLGTE
-262 RTNARKYEKLKH
+262 RTTARKYEKL
-274 QLDTL
+274 QRELDVL
-279 GIETDDLK
+279 GIETNDLK
-287 GELNSLRALLI
+287 GELNNLRGELI
-298 DHDRYDSF
+298 EHDRYEEF
-306 IEALDEYEQELADV
+306 IEALEEYEQELADV

-327 GDVDALDNK
+327 GDVGDLDNK
-336 KLRKKHGELVKEEE
+336 KLRKKHSALVKEEE
-350 SLEALLEKVDEQQ
+350 TLQELLETVDGQQ
-363 EEYDDWREAV
+363 EEYDDWRESC
-373 DKLSKKLSKLKAPK
+373 DKFAKKLSKLKSPK
-387 RTQEEAQDARAEA
+387 RTEEEAQDARAES

-429 KAMSRAATKAQA
+429 KAMARAATKAQSV
-441 TIDKCIE
+441 IDECIE
-448 EIDYHKLNAELTA
+448 ALEYYKLESSLKD
-461 LQDNKVKKPKHK
+461 LKKQKVKKPEHD
-473 RKDLEKKLKAVATKL
+473 RKALEKQLKAVSKKL
-488 DEIEEQFET
+488 DKIEEQFEA
-497 AKKYEKLQARRKALK
+497 AKKYEKLIARKKALK

-520 KKSRKSI
+520 KKARKTI
-527 KSRIKDLEILK
+527 KNRIKDLEILK
-538 DLTAAIKAVGVPRT
+538 DIRAAMKAIGKPERDYFTINV
-552 DFYLIDGEY
+552 EY
-561 KRIEKEVNR
+561 QTVEKTVNE
-570 LITDIDKK
+570 LITDIEKK

-602 RGKLADLQPMI
+602 RSKLAKLQPLI

-641 QIEAKLNEYS
+641 QIERKLNEYS
-651 SLVFPEPMRFELFTT
+651 GLVFPEPMHFELFTT

-675 RVISKKTTDI
+675 RVTSKKTTDI

-728 AVSEHIIENFL
+728 AVSEHIINNFL

-752 TPESVEHFSN
+752 TPENVDHFSN

-768 KKDGNSTLTR
+768 KKGGNSVLTR
-778 KVI
+778 KVV

>member
-1 MGKAKQKQKQ
+1 MGKAKQKQH
-11 KQLHGICLK
+11 HGIGLK

-41 GFATICGKNLDSPN
+41 GFATICGRNLDSPN

-112 IVQTKSKYKVYYNG
+112 ILQTKSKYKVFYNG

-131 DRQDVARSWVSKH
+131 DRQDVARQWITKH
-144 WPLTREEFYSYAY
+144 WPLSRDEFYSYAY
-157 IQSQIEH
+157 IQSQIQH
-164 PFQRAQPAD
+164 PFQRATPAD
-173 RLKYLTSLFNLDI
+173 RLSYLTSLFNLDI
-186 FDNIRM
+186 FDNIRT
-192 ALKKKLDAAKEAETE
+192 ALKKKLDLAKDAETE

-221 QNALSI
+221 QNALNI
-227 HAEERNTLKA
+227 HAQERNTLQR
-237 IIKHSDKMKARRNQL
+237 IVEHSDKMKARRNKL
-252 GEQLIELGTE
+252 SEQLIELGTE
-262 RTNARKYEKLKH
+262 RTTARKYEKL
-274 QLDTL
+274 QRELDVL

-287 GELNSLRALLI
+287 GELNNLRGELI
-298 DHDRYDSF
+298 EHDRYEEF
-306 IEALDEYEQELADV
+306 IEALEEYEQELADV

-327 GDVDALDNK
+327 GDVGDLDNK
-336 KLRKKHGELVKEEE
+336 KLRKKHSALVKEEE
-350 SLEALLEKVDEQQ
+350 TLQELLETVDGQQ
-363 EEYDDWREAV
+363 EEYDDWRESC
-373 DKLSKKLSKLKAPK
+373 DKFAKKLSKLKSPK
-387 RTQEEAQDARAEA
+387 RTEEEAQDARAEA

-429 KAMSRAATKAQA
+429 KAMARAATKAQSV
-441 TIDKCIE
+441 IDECIE
-448 EIDYHKLNAELTA
+448 ALEYYKLESSLKD
-461 LQDNKVKKPKHK
+461 LKKQKVKKPEHD
-473 RKDLEKKLKAVATKL
+473 RKALEKQLKAVSKKL
-488 DEIEEQFET
+488 DKIEEQFEA
-497 AKKYEKLQARRKALK
+497 AKKYEKLIARKKALK

-520 KKSRKSI
+520 KKARKTI
-527 KSRIKDLEILK
+527 KNRIKDLEILK
-538 DLTAAIKAVGVPRT
+538 DIRAAMKAIGKPERDYFTINV
-552 DFYLIDGEY
+552 EY
-561 KRIEKEVNR
+561 QTVEKTVNE
-570 LITDIDKK
+570 LITDIEKK

-602 RGKLADLQPMI
+602 RSKLAKLQPLI

-641 QIEAKLNEYS
+641 QIERKLNEYS
-651 SLVFPEPMRFELFTT
+651 GLVFPEPMHFELFTT

-675 RVISKKTTDI
+675 RVTSKKTTDI

-728 AVSEHIIENFL
+728 AVSEHIINNFL

-752 TPESVEHFSN
+752 TPENVDHFSN

-768 KKDGNSTLTR
+768 KKGGNSVLTR
-778 KVI
+778 KVV

>member
-1 MGKAKQKQKQ
+1 MGKAKQKHN
-11 KQLHGICLK
+11 HGIGLK

-29 YKELDIDSLDSE
+29 YKELDIDTLDSE

-55 VANNTNGVG
+55 VKDNTNGVG

-100 LSWQSPL
+100 LSWHSPL
-107 GGVVR
+107 GGIVR
-112 IVQTKSKYKVYYNG
+112 IVQTKTKYKVYYNG

-131 DRQDVARSWVSKH
+131 DRQDVARSWVTKH
-144 WPLTREEFYSYAY
+144 WPLTREEFYSYCY

-164 PFQRAQPAD
+164 PFQRSSPAD
-173 RLKYLTSLFNLDI
+173 RLKYLTNLFGLDV
-186 FDNIRM
+186 FDNIRI
-192 ALKKKLDAAKEAETE
+192 ALKKKLDLAKEAETE

-221 QNALSI
+221 QNALDI
-227 HAEERNTLKA
+227 HAQEKNTLAA
-237 IIKHSDKMKARRNQL
+237 IIEQSDKLKKRRNRL
-252 GEQLIELGTE
+252 GEELIDLGSA
-262 RTNARKYEKLKH
+262 RSSARKYEKLKH

-279 GIETDDLK
+279 GIESDDPK
-287 GELNSLRALLI
+287 GELNNLRGMLVEF
-298 DHDRYDSF
+298 DRYDEYVSDL
-306 IEALDEYEQELADV
+306 EEYEAELASV

-327 GDVDALDNK
+327 GDVADLDNK
-336 KLRKKHGELVKEEE
+336 KLRKKHSALVKEEE
-350 SLEALLEKVDEQQ
+350 SLQELLEKVDEQQ

-387 RTQEEAQDARAEA
+387 RTQEEAQDARAES

-441 TIDKCIE
+441 IIDECIE
-448 EIDYHKLNAELTA
+448 AIDYHKLNAELTA
-461 LQDNKVKKPKHK
+461 LKDNKVKKPKHD
-473 RKDLEKKLKAVATKL
+473 RKELEKQLKSIGKKL
-488 DEIEEQFET
+488 DTMEEQFEA
-497 AKKYEKLQARRKALK
+497 AKKYEKLVAKRDALK
-512 KPKEVKQP
+512 KPKAVKQP
-520 KKSRKSI
+520 KKARKTI
-527 KSRIKDLEILK
+527 KNRIKDLEILK
-538 DLTAAIKAVGVPRT
+538 DLTSALKAVGEPE
-552 DFYLIDGEY
+552 DPFYVLDGRY
-561 KRIEKEVNR
+561 KKIEKELNK
-570 LITDIDKK
+570 LITDIEKK
-578 ERKAQ
+578 DRKAQ
-583 SIQMRIQEHDHY
+583 GIQMRIQEHEHY

-602 RGKLADLQPMI
+602 RTKLAKLQPMI

-634 AVEGRLK
+634 AVEGRLQ

-651 SLVFPEPMRFELFTT
+651 GLVFPEPMRFQLFTT

-675 RVISKKTTDI
+675 RVTSKKTTDI

-701 VAIMPFIPANRRT
+701 VAIMPFIPAGRRT
-714 NFIILDEPDNSCSP
+714 NFIVLDEPDNSCSP
-728 AVSEHIIENFL
+728 AVSEHIVNNFL

-752 TPESVEHFSN
+752 TPNGVEHFSD

-768 KKDGNSTLTR
+768 KKNGTSVLTR
-778 KVI
+778 KVM

>member
-1 MGKAKQKQKQ
+1 MGKAKQKQH
-11 KQLHGICLK
+11 HGIGLK

-41 GFATICGKNLDSPN
+41 GFATICGRNLDSPN

-112 IVQTKSKYKVYYNG
+112 ILQTKSKYKVFYNG

-131 DRQDVARSWVSKH
+131 DRQDVARQWITKH
-144 WPLTREEFYSYAY
+144 WPLSRDEFYSYAY
-157 IQSQIEH
+157 IQSQIQH
-164 PFQRAQPAD
+164 PFQRATPAD
-173 RLKYLTSLFNLDI
+173 RLSYLTSLFNLDI
-186 FDNIRM
+186 FDNIRV
-192 ALKKKLDAAKEAETE
+192 ALKKKLDLAKDAETE

-221 QNALSI
+221 QNALNI
-227 HAEERNTLKA
+227 HAQERNTLQS
-237 IIKHSDKMKARRNQL
+237 IVEHSDKMKARRNKL
-252 GEQLIELGTE
+252 SEQLIELGTE
-262 RTNARKYEKLKH
+262 RTTARKYEKL
-274 QLDTL
+274 QRELDVL
-279 GIETDDLK
+279 GIETNDLK
-287 GELNSLRALLI
+287 GELNNLRGELI
-298 DHDRYDSF
+298 EHDRYDEF
-306 IEALDEYEQELADV
+306 IEALEEYEQELADV

-327 GDVDALDNK
+327 GDVGDLDNK
-336 KLRKKHGELVKEEE
+336 KLRKKHSALVKEEE
-350 SLEALLEKVDEQQ
+350 TLQELLETVDGQQ
-363 EEYDDWREAV
+363 EEYDDWRESC
-373 DKLSKKLSKLKAPK
+373 DKFAKKLSKLKSPK
-387 RTQEEAQDARAEA
+387 RTEEEAQDARAEA
-400 KAIVQAYRAFEEHD
+400 KAIVQAYRAFEGHD

-429 KAMSRAATKAQA
+429 KAMARAATKAQSV
-441 TIDKCIE
+441 IDECIE
-448 EIDYHKLNAELTA
+448 ALEYYKLESSLKD
-461 LQDNKVKKPKHK
+461 LKKQKVKKPEHD
-473 RKDLEKKLKAVATKL
+473 RKALEKQLKAVSKKL
-488 DEIEEQFET
+488 DKIEEQFEA
-497 AKKYEKLQARRKALK
+497 AKKYEKLIARKKALK

-520 KKSRKSI
+520 KKARKTI
-527 KSRIKDLEILK
+527 KNRIKDLEILK
-538 DLTAAIKAVGVPRT
+538 DIRAAMKAIGKPERDYFTINV
-552 DFYLIDGEY
+552 EY
-561 KRIEKEVNR
+561 QTVEKTVNE
-570 LITDIDKK
+570 LITDIEKK

-602 RGKLADLQPMI
+602 RSKLAKLQPLI

-641 QIEAKLNEYS
+641 QIERKLNEYS
-651 SLVFPEPMRFELFTT
+651 GLVFPEPMHFELFTT

-675 RVISKKTTDI
+675 RVTSKKTTDI

-728 AVSEHIIENFL
+728 AVSEHIINNFL

-752 TPESVEHFSN
+752 TPENVDHFSN

-768 KKDGNSTLTR
+768 KKGGNSVLTR
-778 KVI
+778 KVV

>member
-1 MGKAKQKQKQ
+1 MGKAKQKQH
-11 KQLHGICLK
+11 HGIGLK

-41 GFATICGKNLDSPN
+41 GFATICGRNLDSPN

-112 IVQTKSKYKVYYNG
+112 ILQTKSKYKVFYNG

-131 DRQDVARSWVSKH
+131 DRQDVARQWITKH
-144 WPLTREEFYSYAY
+144 WPLSRDEFYSYAY
-157 IQSQIEH
+157 IQSQIQH
-164 PFQRAQPAD
+164 PFQRATPAD
-173 RLKYLTSLFNLDI
+173 RLSYLTSLFNLDI
-186 FDNIRM
+186 FDNIRV
-192 ALKKKLDAAKEAETE
+192 ALKKKLDLAKDAETE

-221 QNALSI
+221 QNALNI
-227 HAEERNTLKA
+227 HAQERNTLQS
-237 IIKHSDKMKARRNQL
+237 IVEHSDKMKARRNKL
-252 GEQLIELGTE
+252 SEQLIELGTE
-262 RTNARKYEKLKH
+262 RTTARKYEKL
-274 QLDTL
+274 QRELDVL

-287 GELNSLRALLI
+287 GELNNLRGELI
-298 DHDRYDSF
+298 EHDRYEEF
-306 IEALDEYEQELADV
+306 IEALEEYEQELADV

-327 GDVDALDNK
+327 GGVGDLDNK
-336 KLRKKHGELVKEEE
+336 KLRKKHSALVKEEE
-350 SLEALLEKVDEQQ
+350 TLQELLETVDGQQ
-363 EEYDDWREAV
+363 EEYDDWRESC
-373 DKLSKKLSKLKAPK
+373 DKYAKKLSKLKSPK
-387 RTQEEAQDARAEA
+387 RTEEEAQDARAEA

-429 KAMSRAATKAQA
+429 KAMARAATKAQSV
-441 TIDKCIE
+441 IDECIE
-448 EIDYHKLNAELTA
+448 ALDYYKLESSLKD
-461 LQDNKVKKPKHK
+461 LKKQKVKKPEHD
-473 RKDLEKKLKAVATKL
+473 RKALEKQLKAVSKKL
-488 DEIEEQFET
+488 DKIEEQFEA
-497 AKKYEKLQARRKALK
+497 AKKYEKLIARKKALK

-520 KKSRKSI
+520 KKARKTI
-527 KSRIKDLEILK
+527 KNRIKDLEILK
-538 DLTAAIKAVGVPRT
+538 DIRAAMKAIGKPERDYFTINV
-552 DFYLIDGEY
+552 EY
-561 KRIEKEVNR
+561 QTVEKTVNE
-570 LITDIDKK
+570 LITDIEKK

-583 SIQMRIQEHDHY
+583 GIQMRIQEHDHY

-602 RGKLADLQPMI
+602 RSKLADLQPLI

-641 QIEAKLNEYS
+641 QIERKLNEYS
-651 SLVFPEPMRFELFTT
+651 GLVFPEPMHFELFTT

-675 RVISKKTTDI
+675 RVTSKKTTDI

-728 AVSEHIIENFL
+728 AVSEHIINNFL

-752 TPESVEHFSN
+752 TPENVDHFSN

-768 KKDGNSTLTR
+768 KKGGNSVLTR
-778 KVI
+778 KVV

>member
-11 KQLHGICLK
+11 LHGIGLK

-29 YKELDIDSLDSE
+29 YKELDIDSLDRE

-131 DRQDVARSWVSKH
+131 DRQDVARSWVAKH

-192 ALKKKLDAAKEAETE
+192 ALKKKLDAAREAETE

-227 HAEERNTLKA
+227 HAEERNTLAK
-237 IIKHSDKMKARRNQL
+237 IIKHSDKMKARRNELSELLIDL
-252 GEQLIELGTE
+252 GAQ
-262 RTNARKYEKLKH
+262 RSNAKKYEKL
-274 QLDTL
+274 QRELDVL

-287 GELNSLRALLI
+287 GELNSLRGLLI
-298 DHDRYDSF
+298 EYDRYDDYV
-306 IEALDEYEQELADV
+306 EALDEYEAELSSI

-327 GDVDALDNK
+327 GDVTGLDNK
-336 KLRKKHGELVKEEE
+336 KLRKEHGRLVKEEE
-350 SLEALLEKVDEQQ
+350 SLEELLGKVDEQQ
-363 EEYDDWREAV
+363 EEYDEWREAV

-414 HDGNSCPTCGQDVDL
+414 HDGNSCPTCGQGVNL
-429 KAMSRAATKAQA
+429 KAMARAATKAQA
-441 TIDKCIE
+441 IIDECIE
-448 EIDYHKLNAELTA
+448 AIDYHKLNAELTA

-473 RKDLEKKLKAVATKL
+473 RKDIERKLKAISAAL
-488 DEIEEQFET
+488 DSLEEQFET
-497 AKKYEKLQARRKALK
+497 AKKYEKLVAKRDALK
-512 KPKEVKQP
+512 KPKAVKQP
-520 KKSRKSI
+520 KKARKTI
-527 KSRIKDLEILK
+527 KNRIKDLEILK
-538 DLTAAIKAVGVPRT
+538 DIRAAMKGIGKPER
-552 DFYLIDGEY
+552 DFFSIDVEY
-561 KRIEKEVNR
+561 KKVSAEVER
-570 LITDIDKK
+570 LIADIDKK

-583 SIQMRIQEHDHY
+583 GIQMRIQEHDHY

-602 RGKLADLQPMI
+602 RSKLADLQPMI

-641 QIEAKLNEYS
+641 QIENKLNEYS
-651 SLVFPEPMRFELFTT
+651 ALVFPEPMRFELFTT

-728 AVSEHIIENFL
+728 AVSAHIIENFL

-752 TPESVEHFSN
+752 TPEDVEHFSN

-768 KKDGNSTLTR
+768 KKDGSSTLTR

>member
-1 MGKAKQKQKQ
+1 MTKKKQH
-11 KQLHGICLK
+11 HGIGLK

-41 GFATICGKNLDSPN
+41 GFATICGRNLDSPN

-112 IVQTKSKYKVYYNG
+112 ILQTKSKYKVFYNG

-131 DRQDVARSWVSKH
+131 DRQDVARQWITKH
-144 WPLTREEFYSYAY
+144 WPLSRDEFYSYAY
-157 IQSQIEH
+157 IQSQIQH
-164 PFQRAQPAD
+164 PFQRATPAD
-173 RLKYLTSLFNLDI
+173 RLSYLTSLFNLDI
-186 FDNIRM
+186 FDNIRV
-192 ALKKKLDAAKEAETE
+192 ALKKKLDLAKDAETE

-221 QNALSI
+221 QNALNI
-227 HAEERNTLKA
+227 HAQERNTLQR
-237 IIKHSDKMKARRNQL
+237 IVEHSDKMKARRNKL
-252 GEQLIELGTE
+252 SEQLIELGTE
-262 RTNARKYEKLKH
+262 RTTARKYEKL
-274 QLDTL
+274 QRELDVL

-287 GELNSLRALLI
+287 GELNNLRGELI
-298 DHDRYDSF
+298 EHDRYEEF
-306 IEALDEYEQELADV
+306 IEALEEYEQELADV

-327 GDVDALDNK
+327 GDVGDLDNK
-336 KLRKKHGELVKEEE
+336 KLRKKHSALVKEEE
-350 SLEALLEKVDEQQ
+350 TLQELLETVDGQQ
-363 EEYDDWREAV
+363 EEYDDWRESC
-373 DKLSKKLSKLKAPK
+373 DKYAKKLSKLKSPK
-387 RTQEEAQDARAEA
+387 RTEEEAQDARAEA
-400 KAIVQAYRAFEEHD
+400 KAIVQAYRTFEEHD

-429 KAMSRAATKAQA
+429 KAMARAATKAQSV
-441 TIDKCIE
+441 IDECIE
-448 EIDYHKLNAELTA
+448 ALDYYKLESSLKD
-461 LQDNKVKKPKHK
+461 LKKQKVKKPEHD
-473 RKDLEKKLKAVATKL
+473 RKALEKQLKAVSKKL
-488 DEIEEQFET
+488 DKIEEQFEA
-497 AKKYEKLQARRKALK
+497 AKKYEKLIARKKALK

-520 KKSRKSI
+520 KKARKTI
-527 KSRIKDLEILK
+527 KNRIKDLEILK
-538 DLTAAIKAVGVPRT
+538 DIRAAMKAIGKPERDYFTINV
-552 DFYLIDGEY
+552 EY
-561 KRIEKEVNR
+561 QTVEKTVNE
-570 LITDIDKK
+570 LITDIEKK

-583 SIQMRIQEHDHY
+583 GIQMRIQEHDHY

-602 RGKLADLQPMI
+602 RSKLANLQPLI

-641 QIEAKLNEYS
+641 QIERKLNEYS
-651 SLVFPEPMRFELFTT
+651 GLVFPEPMHFELFTT

-675 RVISKKTTDI
+675 RVTSKKTTDI

-728 AVSEHIIENFL
+728 AVSEHIINNFL

-752 TPESVEHFSN
+752 TPENVDHFSN

-768 KKDGNSTLTR
+768 KKGGNSVLTR
-778 KVI
+778 KVV

>member
-11 KQLHGICLK
+11 NHGIGLK

-29 YKELDIDSLDSE
+29 YKELDIDTLDSE

-55 VANNTNGVG
+55 VKDNTNGVG

-80 PLALKKKDKGNML
+80 PLAMKKKDKGNML
-93 GKDSSID
+93 GKDSSIE
-100 LSWQSPL
+100 LAWESPL
-107 GGVVR
+107 GGEVR
-112 IVQTKSKYKVYYNG
+112 IVQTKSKYQVFYNG
-126 EDQKV
+126 ENQKV
-131 DRQDVARSWVSKH
+131 DRQDVARSWVTKH
-144 WPLTREEFYSYAY
+144 WPLTRDEFYSYAY
-157 IQSQIEH
+157 IQSQIQH
-164 PFQRAQPAD
+164 PFQRATPAE
-173 RLKYLTSLFNLDI
+173 RLSYLTSLFNLDV

-192 ALKKKLDAAKEAETE
+192 ALKKKLDLAKDAETE

-227 HAEERNTLKA
+227 HAEEKNTLA
-237 IIKHSDKMKARRNQL
+237 SIIKHSDKMKARRNDL
-252 GEQLIELGTE
+252 SEQLIELGTQ
-262 RTNARKYEKLKH
+262 RSNARKYEKLKH

-279 GIETDDLK
+279 GIECSDLK
-287 GELNSLRALLI
+287 GELNALRGELI
-298 DHDRYDSF
+298 EHDRYDDYV
-306 IEALDEYEQELADV
+306 EALEEYQQELADV
-320 KKKIKAL
+320 KKKMKAL
-327 GDVDALDNK
+327 GDVADLDNK
-336 KLRKKHGELVKEEE
+336 KLRKEHGRLVKEEE

-363 EEYDDWREAV
+363 EEYDEWREAV

-387 RTQEEAQDARAEA
+387 RTQEEAQDSRAEA

-429 KAMSRAATKAQA
+429 KAMARAATKAQA
-441 TIDKCIE
+441 IIDECIE
-448 EIDYHKLNAELTA
+448 ALDYHKLNDQLTELKAE
-461 LQDNKVKKPKHK
+461 KVKKPKHK
-473 RKDLEKKLKAVATKL
+473 RKDLEKKLKAISTAL
-488 DEIEEQFET
+488 DAIEEQFEA
-497 AKKYEKLQARRKALK
+497 AKKYEKLVAKRDALK
-512 KPKEVKQP
+512 KPKAVKQP
-520 KKSRKSI
+520 KKARKTI

-538 DLTAAIKAVGVPRT
+538 DLRAALKAVGEPE
-552 DFYLIDGEY
+552 DPFYILDGRY
-561 KRIEKEVNR
+561 KKISAEVEK
-570 LITDIDKK
+570 LITDIEKK

-583 SIQMRIQEHDHY
+583 NIQMRIQEHEHY

-602 RGKLADLQPMI
+602 RSKLADLQPLI

-634 AVEGRLK
+634 AVEGRIK
-641 QIEAKLNEYS
+641 QIEKKLNEYS
-651 SLVFPEPMRFELFTT
+651 GLVFPEPMHFDLFTT

-675 RVISKKTTDI
+675 RVSSKKTTDI

-728 AVSEHIIENFL
+728 AVSEHIINNFL
-739 PILKQIIPNVYWI
+739 PILKQIIPNIYWI
-752 TPESVEHFSN
+752 TPNDVEHFSH

-768 KKDGNSTLTR
+768 KKQGTSALTR
-778 KVI
+778 KVM